1 MNGSEREFKMVAKT
15 LMGLEDVLAEE
26 LTELGANNIEI
37 GKRMVSFTGDLAVM
51 YRANVCCRTALRI
64 LRPVYSFKAR
74 DTDDI
79 YKKVKAMN
87 WAEHLTQNS
96 TFAIDAVTFSDV
108 FNHSKFVAYR
118 VKDAIV
124 DYFMQRTGKR
134 PSVDTDNP
142 DLLINFHIAQ
152 NTCTLSFDS
161 SGESLHKRGY
171 RLEQTEAPLNEV
183 LAAGM
188 ILKTHWRGETVFID
202 PMCGSGTL
210 LIEAALI
217 ATNTPPGIYRKGF
230 AFEKWKSFNKDLFET
245 IYNDD
250 SKERVFNFK
259 IYGSDVSADAIE
271 IARRNVKSAGMSK
284 FINLKVM
291 PFEGYKTAPASQ
303 GLLLMNPPYGERLKP
318 ESLDALYGMIGERLK
333 HVFPGFQ
340 AWILSCRRDCFNK
353 IGLKHTKRI
362 ALKNGSLEC
371 DFRCYDIFAGKRK
384 VYIEKD

>member
-15 LMGLEDVLAEE
+15 LMGLEDILAEE

-87 WAEHLTQNS
+87 WAEHLTQGC

-171 RLEQTEAPLNEV
+171 RVEQTEAPLNEV

-230 AFEKWKSFNKDLFET
+230 AFEKWKNFNKDLFET

-284 FINLKVM
+284 FIDLKVM

-318 ESLDALYGMIGERLK
+318 ESLDVLYGMIGERLK

-353 IGLKHTKRI
+353 IGLKHTKRL